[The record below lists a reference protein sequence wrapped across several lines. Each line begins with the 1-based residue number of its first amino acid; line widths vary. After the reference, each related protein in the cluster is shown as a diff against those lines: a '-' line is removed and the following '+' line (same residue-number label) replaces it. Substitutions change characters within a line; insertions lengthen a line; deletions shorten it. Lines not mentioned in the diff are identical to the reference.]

1 MPRLGAI
8 ADRVGPD
15 ARAALVAAGATAL
28 RIPARWAVLQTR
40 PGQWD
45 GGALED
51 LATEV
56 TAARDAGLHPWL
68 ALLGR
73 RVPGWF
79 EDEGGFADPKTAA
92 RWWPRFIDGL
102 ASELGDT
109 VAGWFPMVNPTAFAT
124 EAFAERDPDVAMA
137 GQRNLVAGWR
147 DAWRILRGGPPVATA
162 LALHP
167 WDDTWVRALR
177 TGEPQPN
184 GLELEDLA
192 GACDFLGGI
201 VGVDHHTD
209 IDLPTERLVRL
220 AAEGPERP
228 LIVLATLGGAN
239 DDERGTAADTLAGAL
254 HLVAADGVT
263 VESVFADSLLA
274 DDGAPS
280 PAADQLR
287 LR

>member
-8 ADRVGPD
+8 ADRLGPD
-15 ARAALVAAGATAL
+15 TLSALVAAGATEL
-28 RIPARWAVLQTR
+28 RVPARWPVLQTR

-45 GGALED
+45 GGALEALTTD
-51 LATEV
+51 V
-56 TAARDAGLHPWL
+56 TAARDAGLSPWL

-79 EDEGGFADPKTAA
+79 DDEGGFADAKTAA
-92 RWWPRFIDGL
+92 RWWPRYVDAL

-109 VAGWFPMVNPTAFAT
+109 VAGWFPMVNPTAFAA
-124 EAFAERDPDVAMA
+124 EIFAERDADVAMA
-137 GQRNLVAGWR
+137 GQRNLVAAWR

-162 LALHP
+162 LAVHP

-177 TGEPQPN
+177 SGEPLPN

-201 VGVDHHTD
+201 VPIDHHTD
-209 IDLPTERLVRL
+209 VDLPTERLVRL
-220 AAEGPERP
+220 ATEGPEGP
-228 LIVLATLGGAN
+228 LIVLATLGGTV
-239 DDERGTAADTLAGAL
+239 DDERAVAAET
-254 HLVAADGVT
+254 LVAAVRLVAHDGVT
-263 VESVFADSLLA
+263 VEVVFADSLLA
-274 DDGAPS
+274 TDGAPS
-280 PAADQLR
+280 AAADQLR